1 MFAATI
7 QTIRREGV
15 HIMSLFAI
23 PFPALDPIAFE
34 VGPLTI
40 HWYGLAYMFGLL
52 FGWLYARSLF
62 ANAALWNGKPFARK
76 DLADDLLLWTT
87 LGVVLGGRLGY
98 VLFYEPGHFFANP
111 QDIPKLWNGGMSFHG
126 GLAGVCL
133 AVWLFA
139 RARGMAM
146 LSIAD
151 VACASAPIGLF
162 FGRLANFVN
171 GELWGRPSDVP
182 WAMIFP
188 GGGPDARHPS
198 QLYEAGLEGLAL
210 FLIIRYFTHIK
221 KVLPMPGYA
230 SGLFFGGY
238 ALARI
243 TAEFFREPDFEHVFS
258 AGWLTPGMVYS
269 LPMIAIGAY
278 VIWRAKS
285 RASAA

>member
-1 MFAATI
+1 
-7 QTIRREGV
+7 
-15 HIMSLFAI
+15 MSLFAI

-34 VGPLTI
+34 VGPISI

-62 ANAALWNGKPFARK
+62 ANAALWNGKPFAK
-76 DLADDLLLWTT
+76 KELADDLLLWTT

-98 VLFYEPGHFFANP
+98 VLFYEPAHFFANP

-139 RARGMAM
+139 RAKGMAM

-182 WAMIFP
+182 WAMVFP
-188 GGGPDARHPS
+188 GGGPEARHPS

-210 FLIIRYFTHIK
+210 FLLIRYFTHVK

-243 TAEFFREPDFEHVFS
+243 AAENFREPDFEHALS
-258 AGWLTPGMVYS
+258 AGWLTPGIVYS

-278 VIWRAKS
+278 VIWRARKL
-285 RASAA
+285 ATMA

>member
-1 MFAATI
+1 MP
-7 QTIRREGV
+7 
-15 HIMSLFAI
+15 LFAI
-23 PFPALDPIAFE
+23 PFPALDPVAFS
-34 VGPLTI
+34 VGPVSV

-62 ANAALWNGKPFARK
+62 ANPALWNGEPFARK

-98 VLFYEPGHFFANP
+98 VIFYEPSYFLANP

-139 RARGMAM
+139 RARKLPM

-171 GELWGRPSDVP
+171 GELWGRETDVP
-182 WAMIFP
+182 WAMVFP
-188 GGGPDARHPS
+188 EGGPEARHPS
-198 QLYEAGLEGLAL
+198 QLYEAGLEGVAL
-210 FLIIRYFTHIK
+210 FLLIRYFTHVK

-243 TAEFFREPDFEHVFS
+243 ISELFRVPHPDHPLNF
-258 AGWLTPGMVYS
+258 GWLTAGIAYS
-269 LPMIAIGAY
+269 LPMLAIGVY
-278 VIWRAKS
+278 VIWRAKQ